1 MTNSGH
7 STGEANNAQPRTC
20 SVGLDRRR
28 RPHLHQCKERMDSTR
43 RDCPWPEPKT
53 N

>member
-7 STGEANNAQPRTC
+7 RTC
-20 SVGLDRRR
+20 LDGLDRRR
-28 RPHLHQCKERMDSTR
+28 RPHLPNTEMIVESIR